1 MLLKEQLMSDLKT
14 AMKEKDTVKKN
25 VVTMVRAAILQ
36 VEKDNKVELG
46 NEEVMEII
54 SKQVKQRKD
63 ALEDFK
69 KGGREDLVDLTNH
82 ELELLLA
89 YLPEQLS
96 TEELTAIVK
105 EAVERMNIT
114 QMKQMGQ
121 VMGDVMPKVKGRAD
135 GKAINEI
142 VKQLLS

>member
-1 MLLKEQLMSDLKT
+1 MLLKEQLMSDLKS

-69 KGGREDLVDLTNH
+69 KGGREDLVELTNH

-96 TEELTAIVK
+96 TAELTAIVK